1 MIYTKIKELAA
12 KSGITIGQ
20 LEVATGIPRTAM
32 REWDVHMPAAN
43 KLLVIAKYFGVT
55 VEDLLDEVS

>member
-1 MIYTKIKELAA
+1 VIYTKIKELAA

-32 REWDVHMPAAN
+32 QEWNNHMPAAN

-55 VEDLLDEVS
+55 VEDLLEEVS